1 MTQPPSTPPPVN
13 LGDSSPLQPDG
24 FAMGDAS
31 SSASSE
37 AEQPIRRPPRAWF
50 TAIIPILASVLALT
64 LVVGG
69 LSLLGYPAWGLVRRW
84 VHGAVGNH
92 IQIAASLASACP
104 LVLTGLAVGVAFKSG
119 VLNIGAQGQYLLGA
133 VASVAIATRFAPPLP
148 PPVIVLLS
156 IVAGITAGALWAGV
170 AWALERYRSVPI
182 VLSTILLNFVAAY
195 LATALLHGVLQAKG
209 TSAPQSAELGPGLWL
224 PVLIKYTNLHVGVPI
239 AFGLAVIAWFVLR
252 RTTFGFEMLVTGANP
267 QAAALAGMAI
277 GRRRAQVMLI
287 SGAFAGLAGAFQV
300 LGVAH
305 FMTSSFGNYGY
316 AGIAVALLG
325 WLDPLGIAAA
335 ALFFGALDTGAQIVE
350 ESSLGLP
357 HNMADVVKAIVILV
371 TLLLAG
377 WVARRR
383 LKQRQGD

>member
-1 MTQPPSTPPPVN
+1 MTQPPSIPPRVK
-13 LGDSSPLQPDG
+13 LGGSSPLPPDG
-24 FAMGDAS
+24 SAMRDAS
-31 SSASSE
+31 LASSAE
-37 AEQPIRRPPRAWF
+37 ANHRVARPPRAWL
-50 TAIIPILASVLALT
+50 TALIPILASVLALT

-92 IQIAASLASACP
+92 LQIAASLASACP
-104 LVLTGLAVGVAFKSG
+104 LLLTGLAVGVAFKSG

-133 VASVAIATRFAPPLP
+133 VASVAMATRFAPPMP
-148 PPVIVLLS
+148 PQAIVLLS
-156 IVAGITAGALWAGV
+156 VVAGIIAGSLWAGV
-170 AWALERYRSVPI
+170 AWALERYRGVPI

-195 LATALLHGVLQAKG
+195 LATALLHGVLQARG
-209 TSAPQSAELGPGLWL
+209 TSAPQSAEIGQALWL

-239 AFGLAVIAWFVLR
+239 AFGLAVVAWLVLR
-252 RTTFGFEMLVTGANP
+252 RTTFGFEILVTGSNP
-267 QAAALAGMAI
+267 QAAALAGMPI

-287 SGAFAGLAGAFQV
+287 SGALAGLAGAFQV

-357 HNMADVVKAIVILV
+357 HNMADVVKAVIILV
-371 TLLLAG
+371 MLLLAG
-377 WVARRR
+377 WAAQRR